1 LDGAQ
6 DREGAG
12 DGVALLP
19 ARRGLLARV
28 VEAVLRAWGAVQVDD
43 DFDADLT
50 CPLDTLLEVVG
61 RTFGIRRV
69 GVVKGPVSYGDS
81 DEVEAASLDL
91 LEVLERHPVVPVRLQ
106 DLVVSG
112 LGSEFLCKSVL
123 VDDAT
128 AIELLEDRWG
138 YPWFQDEPAAQVD
151 SSDFLPRAP
160 IESLGSLVEQL
171 PLGVLVGMPCND
183 LVVIGLTE
191 QPELLP
197 RKAQGL
203 CFRYALLAMCFEYN
217 VIE

>member
-1 LDGAQ
+1 
-6 DREGAG
+6 
-12 DGVALLP
+12 
-19 ARRGLLARV
+19 
-28 VEAVLRAWGAVQVDD
+28 VQVDD

-128 AIELLEDRWG
+128 AIEFLEDRWG

-151 SSDFLPRAP
+151 SSDFLRAP
-160 IESLGSLVEQL
+160 IESLSSLVEYL
-171 PLGVLVGMPCND
+171 PLEVLVGVPCDD
-183 LVVIGLTE
+183 LVLMERTE
-191 QPELLP
+191 QPELSP
-197 RKAQGL
+197 RRA
-203 CFRYALLAMCFEYN
+203 R
-217 VIE
+217 